1 MQPGQI
7 TINSSGPEDQEINP
21 GILGKTA
28 HLLSFLMGALAL
40 SPKKCFLQPIWWLA
54 RRVSGVVTVAANN
67 HWMCVRFF
75 KWMPPRRWTEAWWIT
90 TRPSGCSFL
99 QPRVWSRGWLLHK
112 TRMEGQIQHKFDLII
127 SYILTPSSEFS
138 LWLLLTLL
146 ASTVTAHAAV

>member
-7 TINSSGPEDQEINP
+7 TINSSGLQDHEINP

-28 HLLSFLMGALAL
+28 HLLSFLMGAL

-54 RRVSGVVTVAANN
+54 RRVSGVTTAAANN
-67 HWMCVRFF
+67 HWKCVRFF
-75 KWMPPRRWTEAWWIT
+75 KWIPPWRRTEAWWIT

-99 QPRVWSRGWLLHK
+99 QPWVRSRGWLLHK
-112 TRMEGQIQHKFDLII
+112 TRREGQIQHKFDLII

-138 LWLLLTLL
+138 LWLLLTLSV
-146 ASTVTAHAAV
+146 STVTAHAAV